1 MEDRRLFQ
9 GDRLGAAVFG
19 AVFGS
24 AIALFEWWG
33 SFAFTHDTRWAVIVG
48 IAFTFAASHRAYRI
62 GVRRGLAAAA
72 LGLLVLGALL
82 VLRPF
87 DPGVGVDHFAEA
99 AVVLA
104 IGLVGFG
111 FAVRVTP
118 EQAERLRPYWATGG
132 PIWSLPLPLARLVS
146 AVLALG
152 ICGFAL
158 AALLW
163 TFG

>member
-1 MEDRRLFQ
+1 MEDRRLFE
-9 GDRLGAAVFG
+9 GDRLGAAFFG

-33 SFAFTHDTRWAVIVG
+33 GFAFTHDTRWAVVVG
-48 IAFTFAASHRAYRI
+48 VGFAFAASHRAYRI
-62 GVRRGLAAAA
+62 GVRPGLAAAA
-72 LGLLVLGALL
+72 PGLLVLGALL

-87 DPGVGVDHFAEA
+87 DPGVEVDHFAEA

-104 IGLVGFG
+104 IGLAGLG
-111 FAVRVTP
+111 LALRVTP

-152 ICGFAL
+152 VCGFGL

-163 TFG
+163 SFS